1 MTNIPLRIYIPEET
15 ARLLKAIAGLQDTS
29 VNSIVKEAIELW
41 LSQDAI
47 ERLKQRHRL
56 DQIAEDKVTDE

>member
-1 MTNIPLRIYIPEET
+1 MTNTPLRIYIPDET

-29 VNSIVKEAIELW
+29 VNSIVNEAIELW

-47 ERLKQRHRL
+47 KKLKERHRL
-56 DQIAEDKVTDE
+56 DKISEE